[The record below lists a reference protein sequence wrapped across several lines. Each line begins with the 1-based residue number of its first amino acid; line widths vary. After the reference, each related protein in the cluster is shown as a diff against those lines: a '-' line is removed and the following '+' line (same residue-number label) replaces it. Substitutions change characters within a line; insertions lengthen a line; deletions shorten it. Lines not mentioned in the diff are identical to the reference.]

1 MDRLLTAIVFA
12 VIQFAAVAVAVL
24 CYGPASRWMTGGGC
38 LSPAVRVPLV
48 VLGVGL
54 AELLVIAAL
63 FGAGPVKGPA
73 SAQNAGGREDSAG
86 RRIAI
91 HFPIPLNRSAG
102 LLIVFH

>member
-63 FGAGPVKGPA
+63 GPC
-73 SAQNAGGREDSAG
+73 NRLTHRLWGR
-86 RRIAI
+86 
-91 HFPIPLNRSAG
+91 PC
-102 LLIVFH
+102 